1 MEENDTPIG
10 LEPIEFPDFWAGF
23 INQGRI
29 DELVALYRNGAVLM
43 PTFSPNSVSNETDLR
58 HYFEGLA
65 SKRNLQVRVHERNL
79 DCLLIEKH
87 CYVVS
92 GIYEFSFED
101 DGALQAFPSRFTFV
115 INLEQENPILH
126 HHSSQIPSGWTH
138 GRIGRASHI

>member
-10 LEPIEFPDFWAGF
+10 LEPIEFPDFWAGV

-29 DELVALYRNGAVLM
+29 DDLIALYRNGAVLM
-43 PTFSPNSVSNETDLR
+43 PTFSPNSVRNETDLR

-65 SKRNLQVRVHERNL
+65 SKKNLQVRVHERNL

-101 DGALQAFPSRFTFV
+101 DGALQRSCPRHGVWWPAFVMSDTGSPQATASSR
-115 INLEQENPILH
+115 
-126 HHSSQIPSGWTH
+126 SD
-138 GRIGRASHI
+138 